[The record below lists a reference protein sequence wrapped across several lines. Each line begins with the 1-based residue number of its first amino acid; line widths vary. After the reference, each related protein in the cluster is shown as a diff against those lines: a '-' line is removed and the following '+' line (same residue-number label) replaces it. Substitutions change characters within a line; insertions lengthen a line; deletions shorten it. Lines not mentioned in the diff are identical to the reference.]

1 MYYETLKPK
10 VKKAVDTQEHFLNL
24 FNTLLGMFEW
34 SGLPDT
40 LLPEWIETNMIF
52 TGSCGVCEWHG
63 DLYTG
68 PGGYCGEI
76 FNGLPT
82 EYLITVV
89 GIPDELKGKVGEKF
103 AVGWN
108 NATASPDFS
117 LFKYANTL
125 AEVDVS
131 ERLNVLFARLLRIP
145 KVRNQR
151 EKDAIEESVKALYN
165 GNFLAVTS
173 EDNLKKYIDGQADE
187 LEFLDIADPEK
198 INLLQY
204 LNQYRDN
211 IVKRFFQ
218 LYGQGMQNTAKL
230 AQQTTDELH
239 GSDGVSMILP
249 LQRLA
254 YRKKFAEEI
263 NKLFGTN
270 ITVDFSEA
278 WQESRQEMH
287 EDEAGTVQD
296 NEPDKQEQG
305 GGDDGEAV

>member
-1 MYYETLKPK
+1 M
-10 VKKAVDTQEHFLNL
+10 
-24 FNTLLGMFEW
+24 
-34 SGLPDT
+34 
-40 LLPEWIETNMIF
+40 
-52 TGSCGVCEWHG
+52 
-63 DLYTG
+63 
-68 PGGYCGEI
+68 
-76 FNGLPT
+76 
-82 EYLITVV
+82 
-89 GIPDELKGKVGEKF
+89 
-103 AVGWN
+103 
-108 NATASPDFS
+108 
-117 LFKYANTL
+117 
-125 AEVDVS
+125 
-131 ERLNVLFARLLRIP
+131 LFARLLRIP

>member
-24 FNTLLGMFEW
+24 FNTLLGMFDW
-34 SGLPDT
+34 KGLPYT
-40 LLPEWIETNMIF
+40 LLPEWIETNLIF
-52 TGSCGVCEWHG
+52 AGSCGVCEWQG

-89 GIPDELKGKVGEKF
+89 GIPDELKGKIGERF

-108 NATASPDFS
+108 NATATPDIS
-117 LFKYANTL
+117 LFKFSNIL

-145 KVRNQR
+145 KVHNQR
-151 EKDAIEESVKALYN
+151 EKDAIEEAVKALYN

-173 EDNLKKYIDGQADE
+173 DDSLKKYIDGQADE
-187 LEFLDIADPEK
+187 LEFLDLADPEK

-239 GSDGVSMILP
+239 GSDAVSMILP

-254 YRKKFAEEI
+254 YRKKFAEQI
-263 NKLFGTN
+263 NKLFGTS
-270 ITVDFSEA
+270 ISVDFSEA

-287 EDEAGTVQD
+287 EDDADTVQD
-296 NEPDKQEQG
+296 NEQEQG
-305 GGDDGEAV
+305 GEDNASNEAV

>member
-10 VKKAVDTQEHFLNL
+10 IKKAVDTQEHFLNL
-24 FNTLLGMFEW
+24 FNTLLGMFDW
-34 SGLPDT
+34 KGLPDT
-40 LLPEWIETNMIF
+40 LLPEWIETNLIF
-52 TGSCGVCEWHG
+52 AGSCGVCEWYG

-89 GIPDELKGKVGEKF
+89 GISDELKGKVGERF

-117 LFKYANTL
+117 LFKFANTL

-145 KVRNQR
+145 KVHNQR
-151 EKDAIEESVKALYN
+151 EKDAIEEAVKALYN

-173 EDNLKKYIDGQADE
+173 DDSLKKYIDGQADE
-187 LEFLDIADPEK
+187 LEFLDLADPEK

-254 YRKKFAEEI
+254 YRKKFAEQI
-263 NKLFGTN
+263 NKLFGTS
-270 ITVDFSEA
+270 ISVDFSEA

-287 EDEAGTVQD
+287 EDDADTVQD
-296 NEPDKQEQG
+296 NEQEQG
-305 GGDDGEAV
+305 GEDNASNEAV

>member
-1 MYYETLKPK
+1 MYYEALKPK
-10 VKKAVDTQEHFLNL
+10 IKKAADTQEHFLNL

-34 SGLPDT
+34 QGLPDT
-40 LLPEWIETNMIF
+40 LLPEWIETNLIF
-52 TGSCGVCEWHG
+52 SGTCGVCEWNG

-68 PGGYCGEI
+68 PGGYCGEV

-89 GIPDELKGKVGEKF
+89 GISDELKGKVGEKF
-103 AVGWN
+103 AVCWN

-151 EKDAIEESVKALYN
+151 EKDAIEEAVKALYN

-173 EDNLKKYIDGQADE
+173 EENLKKYIEGQSDE
-187 LEFLDIADPEK
+187 TEFLGLADPEK

-211 IVKRFFQ
+211 VVKRFFQ
-218 LYGQGMQNTAKL
+218 IYGQGMQNTAKL

-254 YRKKFAEEI
+254 YRKKFAEQL
-263 NKLFGTN
+263 NKMFGTE

-278 WQESRQEMH
+278 WRESRQEMH
-287 EDEAGTVQD
+287 EDDADTVQD
-296 NEPDKQEQG
+296 NEQDNKQEG
-305 GGDDGEAV
+305 EDNGEAV